1 VARVRHDT
9 SSVVAPH
16 LRLLTAALALAF
28 LGSHIQSLP
37 RSLEDIDSINFALGV
52 ESFDVAAHRPHPP
65 GYPVFVAMARVSTA
79 TVAMVA
85 PALDR
90 NERAAVGLAIWGVLA
105 GTVFTLVLVSFW
117 IAMGWSPVAAWFAA
131 ALAMA
136 SPLFWFTSA
145 RPLTDAL
152 ALVAAVA
159 VQWMLVRDWPVVDRP
174 LRLRPL
180 LIAAC
185 LAGVL
190 IGVRTQTMWLT
201 GPLLAWIAV
210 VSLSRH
216 GWPAAGA
223 LAGAAAFGCLLWAV
237 PLVVSTGGIGGYV
250 TALAGQGQEDFSGVE
265 MLATSNDGRLLGEAL
280 SWTFK
285 RPWRVAWLGDVMN
298 GLALIGL
305 FHLAWRRR
313 RTFGVV
319 VLAFA
324 PYLVFHLAFHE
335 TETVRYALPLV
346 VPMAGLAVHG
356 LFLLPIRAAVVVA
369 ALVAAASLVTAQQSL
384 RSYGGNV
391 LPTFLAFR
399 DAGREARARADAP
412 LVVAHTGMRR
422 VADWYRAEWPEL
434 PAMGPREPSWLRIIE
449 HFRTG
454 MTNPVWF
461 LTDRRRTDVVLFDPR
476 ARRVVREYVQDL
488 EVRRLVGQTRQDEVR
503 WWEILR
509 PGWMLGRGW
518 ALSPEVAGVT
528 FSTGRDP
535 LVAPAEGYLL
545 RSDAPR
551 RLMIGGR
558 YLGGGRT
565 AAIAVEIDGRPVSRW
580 EVTPSEPHF
589 LQWVELPGGVLN
601 GDGAY
606 AVMQVRV
613 EDAGGSGA
621 APRIGLEQ
629 FDFASTGDVMT
640 GFAAG
645 WQEPETELETGRSW
659 RWAGPRATL
668 VAYAGAGAVR
678 LILAGESPLRYFARP
693 SNIVVLVNDR
703 EAGRFAASADFEETI
718 TVPAGYFTASP
729 SRVTIE
735 TDQMFV
741 PAERGDTPDH
751 RQLAQRFFRIE
762 AVPADS
768 GSAGP

>member
-1 VARVRHDT
+1 MA
-9 SSVVAPH
+9 SH

-28 LGSHIQSLP
+28 LAAHIQSLP

-79 TVAMVA
+79 AVAMVA
-85 PALDR
+85 PGLDR
-90 NERAAVGLAIWGVLA
+90 GERAAVGLAIWGVVA
-105 GTVFTLVLVSFW
+105 GTLFAVVLVGFW
-117 IAMGWSPVAAWFAA
+117 VAMGWPPIAAWFAA
-131 ALAMA
+131 TLAIG

-152 ALVAAVA
+152 ALVAAVT
-159 VQWMLVRDWPVVDRP
+159 VQWMLVRAWPVADRP
-174 LRLRPL
+174 LRIGPL
-180 LIAAC
+180 VTAAC
-185 LAGVL
+185 LAGLL

-201 GPLLAWIAV
+201 GPLLAWITV
-210 VSLSRH
+210 VCLSRRN
-216 GWPAAGA
+216 WRAAGA
-223 LAGAAAFGCLLWAV
+223 LAVAAAFGCLLWAV
-237 PLVVSTGGIGGYV
+237 PLAISTGGIDGYL

-265 MLATSNDGRLLGEAL
+265 MLATSNDGRLLAEAL
-280 SWTFK
+280 AWTFE
-285 RPWRVAWLGDVMN
+285 RPWRVAWIGDVMN

-305 FHLAWRRR
+305 VHLAWRRR
-313 RTFGVV
+313 TTFGLV

-335 TETVRYALPLV
+335 TETVRYALPLI
-346 VPMAGLAVHG
+346 VPVAGLAVHG

-369 ALVAAASLVTAQQSL
+369 AIVAAASLVTAQQSL
-384 RSYGGNV
+384 RSYGGSV

-399 DAGREARARADAP
+399 DAQRDARSLPEAP
-412 LVVAHTGMRR
+412 LVVAHAGMHR
-422 VADWYRAEWPEL
+422 VADWHRPEWPAL
-434 PAMGPREPSWLRIIE
+434 PVTTPHESSWLRIVD

-454 MTNPVWF
+454 TTSPVWF

-476 ARRVVREYVQDL
+476 TRSVVREYLQDP
-488 EVRRLVGQTRQDEVR
+488 EVRRFVGHLRQDEVR
-503 WWEILR
+503 WWEIAQ

-565 AAIAVEIDGRPVSRW
+565 AAIAVDIDGRTVSRW
-580 EVTPSEPHF
+580 EVTPSEPNF
-589 LQWVELPGGVLN
+589 LQWVELPGGVLA
-601 GDGAY
+601 GDGVY

-613 EDAGGSGA
+613 EAAGGSGE

-629 FDFASTGDVMT
+629 FDFASHGDVMA
-640 GFAAG
+640 GFSAG
-645 WQEPETELETGRSW
+645 WQEPETEVETGRSW

-668 VAYAGAGAVR
+668 LAYSGGGAVR
-678 LILAGESPLRYFARP
+678 LTLVGESPLRYFDRP
-693 SNIVVLVNDR
+693 STIVVLVEGR
-703 EAGRFAASADFEETI
+703 EVARFTASADFTETI
-718 TVPAGYFTASP
+718 VVPAAAFTVSP
-729 SRVTIE
+729 SRITIE
-735 TDQMFV
+735 SDQMFV
-741 PAERGDTPDH
+741 PAERGDTPDR

-762 AVPADS
+762 AGPAVTAAFS
-768 GSAGP
+768 QQP

>member
-1 VARVRHDT
+1 VAL
-9 SSVVAPH
+9 H
-16 LRLLTAALALAF
+16 LRLLTAALALTF
-28 LGSHIQSLP
+28 LGAHIQSLP

-79 TVAMVA
+79 AVAMVA
-85 PALDR
+85 PGLDR
-90 NERAAVGLAIWGVLA
+90 SERAAVGLAVWGLV
-105 GTVFTLVLVSFW
+105 GGVVFAWMLVGFW
-117 IAMGWSPVAAWFAA
+117 MAMGWAPIAAWFAA
-131 ALAMA
+131 VFAIG

-145 RPLTDAL
+145 RPLTDAM
-152 ALVAAVA
+152 ALVAAVG
-159 VQWMLVRDWPVVDRP
+159 VQWMLVRDWPAADRP
-174 LRLRPL
+174 PRIRSLV
-180 LIAAC
+180 IAAG

-201 GPLLAWIAV
+201 GPLLAWITV
-210 VSLSRH
+210 VYLGRRH
-216 GWPAAGA
+216 WRLAGA
-223 LAGAAAFGCLLWAV
+223 LVGAAACGCLLWAV
-237 PLVVSTGGIGGYV
+237 PLVVSTGGLGGYL
-250 TALAGQGQEDFSGVE
+250 TALAGQGQEDFTGVD
-265 MLATSNDGRLLGEAL
+265 MLATSRDGRLLGEAL
-280 SWTFK
+280 SWTFE

-305 FHLAWRRR
+305 IHLAWRRR
-313 RTFGVV
+313 SALAVV

-324 PYLVFHLAFHE
+324 PYLVFHLAFQD
-335 TETVRYALPLV
+335 TEFVRYALPLI
-346 VPMAGLAVHG
+346 VPVAGLAVHG
-356 LFLLPIRAAVVVA
+356 LFLLPIRAAVVVSA
-369 ALVAAASLVTAQQSL
+369 VVAAASLATAHQSL
-384 RSYGGNV
+384 RAYGGNV

-399 DAGREARARADAP
+399 DAEREARALPLAP
-412 LVVAHTGMRR
+412 LVVTHTGMRR
-422 VADWYRAEWPEL
+422 VADWYQPEWPEL
-434 PAMGPREPSWLRIIE
+434 PEMAPREPSWLRIIE

-454 MTNPVWF
+454 TTNPVWF

-476 ARRVVREYVQDL
+476 SRTVVREYVQDP
-488 EVRRLVGQTRQDEVR
+488 EVRRLVGQARQDEVR
-503 WWEILR
+503 WWEMAR

-518 ALSPEVAGVT
+518 ALSPEVGGIT

-535 LVAPAEGYLL
+535 LLAPAEGYLL

-565 AAIAVEIDGRPVSRW
+565 AAIAVEIDGRTVSRW
-580 EVTPSEPHF
+580 EVTPSDPHF
-589 LQWVELPGGVLN
+589 LQWVELPGGVLT

-613 EDAGGSGA
+613 EASGGSGA

-629 FDFASTGDVMT
+629 FDFASTGDVMV

-645 WQEPETELETGRSW
+645 WQEPETEVETGRSW

-668 VAYAGAGAVR
+668 VAYAGAGPVR
-678 LILAGESPLRYFARP
+678 LTLAGESPLRYFDRP
-693 SNIVVLVNDR
+693 SNVTVLVNDR
-703 EAGRFAASADFEETI
+703 EVARFAASADFEETI
-718 TVPAGYFTASP
+718 VVPAGHFTTSP

-762 AVPADS
+762 AGPADS
-768 GSAGP
+768 GSVGR